1 MITTISN
8 GQVPPDPFDEAV
20 TRALGLHVTGSRRL
34 GGGQDR
40 DVRRVELDD
49 GTVVVAKYSSV
60 PGARFD
66 LEAGMLRHL
75 RGTGVVPV
83 PEVYSASKHL
93 LVMEFMPG
101 YPMGPSAEPRAG
113 ALLAALHD
121 VTDDRIGFDT
131 DTLHGSLVLA
141 NPPGERWIPFFRDHR
156 LRAAAEAAT
165 SNGSLPAALRERI
178 DVVGT
183 RLDDLLT
190 EPARPSLIHGD
201 PWAGNILAERDRITA
216 FIDPSIC
223 YGHPELELAHAA
235 TFGGFGPPLF
245 DSYEAH
251 RPIARQFWTLRRHV
265 YALYPALMHVF
276 YFGDRHLP
284 LLDSTLAMTG
294 V

>member
-1 MITTISN
+1 MIMTIPN

-20 TRALGLHVTGSRRL
+20 TQALGLHVTGSRTL
-34 GGGQDR
+34 GCGQDR

-66 LEAGMLRHL
+66 LEAGMLRYL
-75 RGTGVVPV
+75 RSTGVVPV
-83 PEVYSASKHL
+83 PEVYSASKYL
-93 LVMEFMPG
+93 LVMESMPG
-101 YPMGPSAEPRAG
+101 YPMGPLAEPRAG

-178 DVVGT
+178 DVVAT

-201 PWAGNILAERDRITA
+201 PWAGNILAERDQITA

-251 RPIARQFWTLRRHV
+251 RPIAREFWTLRRHV
-265 YALYPALMHVF
+265 YALYPALMHVY